1 MCFSSNEFS
10 NEATSSAFRRLHGH
24 DLVPSPSISRI
35 STLAAWVALVLLT
48 LFIGGIGWLVLDNE
62 QSAERVRLKR
72 SAELVVR
79 TMESRLLAT
88 TEDLRRSSPPLFAHG
103 TDLHADEA
111 RRTALDFMAERREV
125 LELALVDRA
134 GTVRADWCSDVQPVT
149 PLFERGLPL
158 PSQHA
163 AISALSALEL
173 GASEISNFYMRP
185 GMGQVYADLA
195 VPSARGGAALI
206 ARINV
211 SKLLVDAAEQASAS
225 DYQYRIL
232 VDGRPL
238 LPPNEETSPLKRYL
252 LSYEVPIAFLGFSH
266 AGNAT
271 LVVENYLHAVFS
283 NHKLSLIAV
292 FGLGAMLMLAVG
304 FLIYFQRLQHRAHQM
319 LSAEYSLRRAMSE
332 SAVVGLRVTDRQGR
346 ILFVNETFQKIVGW
360 SAEDLL
366 DRTPPY
372 PYWDEPIDER
382 TELLLSDPSDHTEAI
397 TLRARRKSGDAFY
410 AEMRLSPLRTE
421 SGRTIGCIGALYDIT
436 PRILAQERLEA
447 AHERFMLVVESMNS
461 LIAVLDPDERTNL
474 LFANASYARYFGED
488 AAGAVRLL
496 AKMEATPKSVLGEGI
511 YDEPSKQWFDVREK
525 VIIWTDS
532 QPALLLVAANITVR
546 RELEISRDAIQK
558 RVEATNRLVTMGEMA
573 SSLAHELNQPLAAIS
588 NYAGGAMT
596 MLESGKL
603 SAERA
608 KEAFRKIENQAQ
620 RTGRI
625 IQRIRGFGK
634 KSDPNLEPVDVSSVL
649 QETMELALLQA
660 RKLEAAVAVDAP
672 SELPKILGDA
682 VMIEQLLLNLLK
694 NAMEAVRESD
704 NRTVELRVRAEA
716 AGVRFSVVDHGPG
729 IAPAQKQELFDA
741 FYSTKANGMGM
752 GLNICRSIA
761 ELHGSRIEVD
771 DTPGGGATFSFLVPL
786 AAKKA

>member
-1 MCFSSNEFS
+1 
-10 NEATSSAFRRLHGH
+10 
-24 DLVPSPSISRI
+24 
-35 STLAAWVALVLLT
+35 
-48 LFIGGIGWLVLDNE
+48 
-62 QSAERVRLKR
+62 
-72 SAELVVR
+72 
-79 TMESRLLAT
+79 
-88 TEDLRRSSPPLFAHG
+88 
-103 TDLHADEA
+103 
-111 RRTALDFMAERREV
+111 
-125 LELALVDRA
+125 
-134 GTVRADWCSDVQPVT
+134 
-149 PLFERGLPL
+149 
-158 PSQHA
+158 
-163 AISALSALEL
+163 
-173 GASEISNFYMRP
+173 
-185 GMGQVYADLA
+185 
-195 VPSARGGAALI
+195 
-206 ARINV
+206 
-211 SKLLVDAAEQASAS
+211 
-225 DYQYRIL
+225 
-232 VDGRPL
+232 
-238 LPPNEETSPLKRYL
+238 
-252 LSYEVPIAFLGFSH
+252 
-266 AGNAT
+266 
-271 LVVENYLHAVFS
+271 
-283 NHKLSLIAV
+283 
-292 FGLGAMLMLAVG
+292 
-304 FLIYFQRLQHRAHQM
+304 
-319 LSAEYSLRRAMSE
+319 
-332 SAVVGLRVTDRQGR
+332 
-346 ILFVNETFQKIVGW
+346 
-360 SAEDLL
+360 
-366 DRTPPY
+366 
-372 PYWDEPIDER
+372 
-382 TELLLSDPSDHTEAI
+382 
-397 TLRARRKSGDAFY
+397 
-410 AEMRLSPLRTE
+410 MRLSPLRTE

-729 IAPAQKQELFDA
+729 VAPSQKQELFDA